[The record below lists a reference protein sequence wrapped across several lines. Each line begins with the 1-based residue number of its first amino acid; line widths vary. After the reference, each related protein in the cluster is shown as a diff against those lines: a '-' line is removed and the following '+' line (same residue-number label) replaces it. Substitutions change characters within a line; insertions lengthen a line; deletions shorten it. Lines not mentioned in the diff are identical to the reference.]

1 MFTSCDIAEH
11 SNILNMKKTE
21 NLKEAQ
27 TPKKIEKLNEK
38 DLKQV
43 KGGFVVD
50 EDLIGF

>member
-1 MFTSCDIAEH
+1 MFTSCNIAVH

-27 TPKKIEKLNEK
+27 TPKKIEKLKVK

-43 KGGFVVD
+43 KGGFVTE
-50 EDLIGF
+50 EDLEGF